1 MREFFVNRPDTAAME
16 RLLGSHASDAA
27 GVAVRLA
34 WQAGLLRDEITNLTW
49 DQVDFERNQ
58 LQLPART
65 IPITQMLADYLRSVY
80 RKWTFLTGNSTNNCV
95 ICSDRY
101 HKQMQPQAISRIARR
116 VLDEVGQTNVRL
128 VDLRHDYIIRQLE
141 QHDWSYVA
149 RITGM
154 EIRSLQLHFAQYLP
168 NGRAGPKH
176 SEKSGDID
184 EFKLWKILQA
194 EKDTPAGLVLWLTW
208 SMGLTAKNIVSL
220 TWDQVDLE
228 KNLIHLPEG
237 EVPLTAAAKR
247 ILAKRLQKRTEDLHV
262 LLSAESKKPM
272 DVSRVSRI
280 TRTALIRG
288 GMENWTLRDLWTRY
302 EKSNW
307 EQKITE
313 AIRRSGP
320 ITRSQIM
327 ELYGQTNICQ
337 VIASAMKPAK
347 EKKII
352 ATDPTEGCA
361 LPKLEHREMKTLPV
375 EQLTSFLQEAKES
388 GVFEM
393 YYAELAARLRKGE
406 LLGLKW
412 EEIDLDRGGLWV
424 KRHGAR
430 INGEVAASL
439 KTKNANQTLPPAEDT
454 IQVLKQQRKKTSA
467 VPGCFP
473 HPPAVYLTGQRPA
486 YTPPGAETG
495 GSASGQVPRFT
506 AYIRTAGPPE
516 RGRYQDDIR
525 DAGALQRGVHP
536 AYLCPRHHSGP
547 EGGG

>member
-320 ITRSQIM
+320 ITRSHIM
-327 ELYGQTNICQ
+327 ELYGQTK
-337 VIASAMKPAK
+337 SAAY
-347 EKKII
+347 
-352 ATDPTEGCA
+352 
-361 LPKLEHREMKTLPV
+361 
-375 EQLTSFLQEAKES
+375 Q
-388 GVFEM
+388 
-393 YYAELAARLRKGE
+393 RLRAMLDKG
-406 LLGLKW
+406 LLVRVGYKYY
-412 EEIDLDRGGLWV
+412 
-424 KRHGAR
+424 
-430 INGEVAASL
+430 
-439 KTKNANQTLPPAEDT
+439 LPDS
-454 IQVLKQQRKKTSA
+454 V
-467 VPGCFP
+467 V
-473 HPPAVYLTGQRPA
+473 
-486 YTPPGAETG
+486 
-495 GSASGQVPRFT
+495 
-506 AYIRTAGPPE
+506 PPE
-516 RGRYQDDIR
+516 RQQEALYEYLKKEGFACRKDITT
-525 DAGALQRGVHP
+525 ALQIETEQCSALLKHEVDSGNLIKVGQKY
-536 AYLCPRHHSGP
+536 YLKES
-547 EGGG
+547 